1 MYRNWTSSAVVL
13 VSAILLSLPPVALY
27 EADPE
32 ADRFNL
38 STLWLPGTAS
48 SRMCTVRAR

>member
-1 MYRNWTSSAVVL
+1 MSRNWTSSAVVF
-13 VSAILLSLPPVALY
+13 VSAIVLSLPSAALY

-38 STLWLPGTAS
+38 STLWQPGTAS
-48 SRMCTVRAR
+48 SRFCTVRSR

>member
-1 MYRNWTSSAVVL
+1 MYHNWTSSAVVF
-13 VSAILLSLPPVALY
+13 VSAILLSLPSAALY

-32 ADRFNL
+32 ADRINL
-38 STLWLPGTAS
+38 STLWQPGSAS